1 MLESLKSRIADFEQK
16 PFDNEEITSKFI
28 EYLYLVEIGED
39 EIYSFFEEYNN
50 IDDFYT
56 RKSDFKH
63 FKKYHQYYR
72 IFFWQACLRI
82 AVYSFIDIFLDNCER
97 LDTGKIIKT
106 TLEVI
111 KTPLEEMDF
120 HKESLR
126 KKENKFIH
134 EVAKYILR
142 KEEDLLVKDIGRYL
156 QEKIQDYKKQYDS
169 KEEIIQYNYKDIVEF
184 ISFYDILKKDIENE
198 FYSELYPIGLFEKI
212 KSLIPTDFLEYFEDE
227 KKKEKEKI
235 EELQQ
240 KINSNIEFDGNL
252 KKKDFYDKWEILVN
266 SDERDLYLQYAD
278 LITEWNEHFPIK
290 LLRKEI
296 EKANKECIA
305 GVLHSENEYAVRA
318 LFAYIKKHN
327 IIIPCAKEMP
337 LGEISTNI
345 NYYKLLIKFFANSE
359 DVAGYI
365 LRGYSESEKTTT
377 FVRALGFDLFFSQL
391 NAPNFIDSTVA
402 SFLDLHNRLLSR
414 YLLDISNIID
424 GNIAI
429 WEKIKKFSEVNIDSA
444 AGQILYDPFRKLT
457 FEEYNEMEKSV
468 EVACWEKESFFS
480 PISKEEYA
488 FEQKKYENIDINK
501 TTVPIWQINL
511 NERQYSRTK
520 FWLYGHEELNLQ
532 DLKLDNGAYKKLRN
546 ITLEKPFFF
555 PEYKSKKTDNIM
567 ESYLY
572 RELSFPDFCQQELY
586 KHLKNEILWKLYF
599 QKFIEDTYKAFKQPN
614 FQKPLLP
621 IIPEYAEY
629 LLSRTD
635 DMFSTAIEGIIHNE
649 FEVFLTES
657 RKLQIKTCLKN
668 KIIQEEES
676 ENLMKLAE
684 SYEANYY
691 AWSDEEIK
699 KCLLPGTD
707 LEKLNAI
714 LEPEF
719 MVRIFE
725 KSILWVIEHKDSEL
739 WQNAPWFGMQIFNK
753 SYADRPSIW
762 AKHLIKIADE
772 WNGSENILRRICI
785 ALGHLREPLGDKV
798 PKKLKE
804 MAGNPQNERI
814 RKDILVQYSL
824 FSHEN
829 FKKMHHE
836 GNELKRVE
844 LCKRELI
851 ISQNNE
857 VKERAQKN
865 IIQEVT
871 F

>member
-1 MLESLKSRIADFEQK
+1 MKSNICFKKNGEPSIAYQTPGLICHNPVLESLKSRIADFEQK

-28 EYLYLVEIGED
+28 EYLDLIEIGED
-39 EIYSFFEEYNN
+39 EIYSFFEEVNDTY
-50 IDDFYT
+50 DFYT
-56 RKSDFKH
+56 SRYDFKR
-63 FKKYHQYYR
+63 FEDCNKYYR
-72 IFFWQACLRI
+72 IFFWQAGLHV
-82 AVYSFIDIFLDNCER
+82 AGYNFIIPGLFKTLLDK
-97 LDTGKIIKT
+97 LI
-106 TLEVI
+106 LEI
-111 KTPLEEMDF
+111 
-120 HKESLR
+120 
-126 KKENKFIH
+126 
-134 EVAKYILR
+134 AKYISR
-142 KEEDLLVKDIGRYL
+142 EEEDLLAKDIGRYL
-156 QEKIQDYKKQYDS
+156 QEKMQDYKKQYDS
-169 KEEIIQYNYKDIVEF
+169 REEMIQNNYKDIVKF
-184 ISFYDILKKDIENE
+184 INIYYIMKKNSEN
-198 FYSELYPIGLFEKI
+198 ELYPTGLFEKI
-212 KSLIPTDFLEYFEDE
+212 KSLIPTDFLEYFEYEMEKE
-227 KKKEKEKI
+227 KKKM

-240 KINSNIEFDGNL
+240 RINSNIESDENL
-252 KKKDFYDKWEILVN
+252 TKKDFYDKWKILVN
-266 SDERDLYLQYAD
+266 SNEKDLYLQYAD
-278 LITEWNEHFPIK
+278 LITEWDKHFPMK

-318 LFAYIKKHN
+318 LFVHIKKHN
-327 IIIPCAKEMP
+327 IIISCAE
-337 LGEISTNI
+337 EISLIGISTDI
-345 NYYKLLIKFFANSE
+345 NYYKLLIKFLANSE
-359 DVAGYI
+359 DVANDIWKWWGRY
-365 LRGYSESEKTTT
+365 LKPE
-377 FVRALGFDLFFSQL
+377 
-391 NAPNFIDSTVA
+391 NFISRTLFDSF
-402 SFLDLHNRLLSR
+402 SLFNPNLHKHSLHK
-414 YLLDISNIID
+414 YLLDISSIID
-424 GNIAI
+424 SNIAI
-429 WEKIKKFSEVNIDSA
+429 WEKMKKFFETNLDSTIK
-444 AGQILYDPFRKLT
+444 QIFYDPFRKLT
-457 FEEYNEMEKSV
+457 FEEYNEMEKNV
-468 EVACWEKESFFS
+468 EATCWEKERFFS
-480 PISKEEYA
+480 PISKEEYV

-501 TTVPIWQINL
+501 TMVPIWQIYL
-511 NERQYSRTK
+511 YGRPYSRIK
-520 FWLYGHEELNLQ
+520 FWLYEHKEFNLQ
-532 DLKLDNGAYKKLRN
+532 DIKLNRSEYRKLRD

-555 PEYKSKKTDNIM
+555 PECKSENEDIM

-572 RELSFPDFCQQELY
+572 KELSFFDFCQEELY
-586 KHLKNEILWKLYF
+586 KCLKDEILWKLYF
-599 QKFIEDTYKAFKQPN
+599 QKFIENTYKAFEQPKFGN
-614 FQKPLLP
+614 PLLP

-635 DMFSTAIEGIIHNE
+635 DMFSTAIKGIIHNE

-657 RKLQIKTCLKN
+657 RKLQIKICLKN
-668 KIIQEEES
+668 KIIQEEEF

-684 SYEANYY
+684 SHEANYY
-691 AWSDEEIK
+691 AWSDKEIK

-804 MAGNPQNERI
+804 MAENPQNESI
-814 RKDILVQYSL
+814 KKDILVQYSL

-844 LCKRELI
+844 LCKKELI

-857 VKERAQKN
+857 VKERMEKN
-865 IIQEVT
+865 Y
-871 F
+871 